1 MEGNIT
7 ITKRQ
12 YLELV
17 VESEKLNRLECG
29 GVDNWT
35 WYDESMFPDD
45 RPDMDTFEEEEKG
58 RISKL

>member
-1 MEGNIT
+1 MEGKVT
-7 ITKRQ
+7 ITKKH
-12 YLELV
+12 YLELM

-45 RPDMDTFEEEEKG
+45 RPDMDTFEEEAKS